1 MYQKKKNILNCSA
14 KKKINTERYT
24 IYKTFKTLKKKSKK
38 SYYLNLTDKYK
49 NYVKRT
55 QDIIKEINGKSKF
68 KTKKLPHW
76 IIIDKKKK
84 DF

>member
-1 MYQKKKNILNCSA
+1 MYQKKKIILNCSA

>member
-1 MYQKKKNILNCSA
+1 MYQKKKIILNCSA

-38 SYYLNLTDKYK
+38 SYCLNLTDKYK